1 MISAPLGSGTSRAA
15 RVMHK
20 CPRCGIDLPAGVPA
34 WVRQLT
40 VKQVMTAD
48 PVTLGPEDT
57 LMRAVEVMR
66 QKGIRRMPIVVA
78 DTLVGLLA
86 EGDLKRAQPSALSDS
101 QDEFNRVMEGTPV
114 SRIMIQSPVTVP
126 EDALLTEAAQTLH
139 NTKFGALPVLRDGRL
154 VGILTDTDILR
165 CLVDLLVQG
174 G

>member
-1 MISAPLGSGTSRAA
+1 MT
-15 RVMHK
+15 HK
-20 CPRCGIDLPAGVPA
+20 CPQCGTKLPAGIPA
-34 WVRQLT
+34 WLRQLT

-66 QKGIRRMPIVVA
+66 QKGIRRIPIVVA

-101 QDEFNRVMEGTPV
+101 QEEFNRVMEGTPV
-114 SRIMIQSPVTVP
+114 SRIMIQSPITVS
-126 EDALLTEAAQTLH
+126 EDALLADAAQTLH
-139 NTKFGALPVLRDGRL
+139 NSKFGALPVVRDGRL

-165 CLVDLLVQG
+165 CLVDLLAHG

>member
-1 MISAPLGSGTSRAA
+1 MKCPQCGTS
-15 RVMHK
+15 
-20 CPRCGIDLPAGVPA
+20 LPAGVPA

-40 VKQVMTAD
+40 VAEVMTAD

-66 QKGIRRMPIVVA
+66 QKGVRRIPIVVA
-78 DTLVGLLA
+78 DTLLGLLA

-101 QDEFNRVMEGTPV
+101 QEEFNRVMETTPV
-114 SRIMIQSPVTVP
+114 SRIMIQNPITVP
-126 EDALLTEAAQTLH
+126 EDSLLLDAAQMLH
-139 NTKFGALPVLRDGRL
+139 TTKFGALPVLRDGRL

>member
-1 MISAPLGSGTSRAA
+1 VCRPWL
-15 RVMHK
+15 
-20 CPRCGIDLPAGVPA
+20 
-34 WVRQLT
+34 RQLT

-66 QKGIRRMPIVVA
+66 QKGIRRIPIVVA

-101 QDEFNRVMEGTPV
+101 QEEFNRVMDGTPV
-114 SRIMIQSPVTVP
+114 SRIMIQNPITVR
-126 EDALLTEAAQTLH
+126 EDTLLAEAAQALH
-139 NTKFGALPVLRDGRL
+139 NTKFGALPVVRDGRL

-165 CLVDLLVQG
+165 CLVDLLAHG

>member
-1 MISAPLGSGTSRAA
+1 
-15 RVMHK
+15 VE
-20 CPRCGIDLPAGVPA
+20 LPAGVPA
-34 WVRQLT
+34 WLRQLT

-66 QKGIRRMPIVVA
+66 QKGIRRIPIVVA

-101 QDEFNRVMEGTPV
+101 QEEFNRVMDGTPV
-114 SRIMIQSPVTVP
+114 SRIMIQNPITVR
-126 EDALLTEAAQTLH
+126 EDTLLAEAAQALH
-139 NTKFGALPVLRDGRL
+139 NTKFGALPVVRDGRL

-165 CLVDLLVQG
+165 CLVDLLAHG